1 MKVSVQPKAK
11 KGYYEKSKDRYEL
24 LCPNFKNLLQILKI
38 LKMATNKLRVLW
50 ERKKDGS
57 SKRELY
63 VESPS
68 VILVGLVFFIF
79 IIAIIALAWIKI
91 QS

>member
-1 MKVSVQPKAK
+1 
-11 KGYYEKSKDRYEL
+11 
-24 LCPNFKNLLQILKI
+24 
-38 LKMATNKLRVLW
+38 MANKLRVLW

-68 VILVGLVFFIF
+68 VILVGLVFFVF
-79 IIAIIALAWIKI
+79 IVAIVAIAWIKTHG
-91 QS
+91 